1 MTPLPPNTKPL
12 AYYFFTPFHTHVSI
26 VCRDQVKGRRHP
38 PTPPYPPSFFY
49 TPRTNVRR
57 VDRRSP
63 VRVRGHHHH
72 RYRFD
77 LRGLVWKSSGQCSFR
92 DHGVAAVQ
100 FVEPARHDAQKPR
113 GRAKR
118 SDDDDDDDDEADS
131 VGRLTSE
138 EAWLFPVV
146 RPRSTGVFFCWFC
159 AASPE
164 GRVSRPAKTARFGD
178 ARWLVS
184 DPQIPWQG
192 MDQLAPIPLLCSR
205 RAVQCTACNPL
216 FFLARFLSEIYYA
229 FYSPSLV

>member
-1 MTPLPPNTKPL
+1 MTLLPSTKPL
-12 AYYFFTPFHTHVSI
+12 AYFTPFHTHTHAK
-26 VCRDQVKGRRHP
+26 D
-38 PTPPYPPSFFY
+38 TDPSPLLYY
-49 TPRTNVRR
+49 TRTNVRR

-77 LRGLVWKSSGQCSFR
+77 LRGLVWKSSGQFSFR
-92 DHGVAAVQ
+92 AHGVAPVQ
-100 FVEPARHDAQKPR
+100 FVEPARHDAQKSR

-118 SDDDDDDDDEADS
+118 SDDDDDDDDDDEETDS

-146 RPRSTGVFFCWFC
+146 RPRSTFLLCC

-184 DPQIPWQG
+184 DPQMPWQG
-192 MDQLAPIPLLCSR
+192 MDQLAPILLFCSR